1 MKIVSYVS
9 IYYFSVLVPESI
21 SPTTPPPLIHPSS
34 DEMKAKIEA
43 DVAVVRNLRE
53 LELSF
58 SEMLLQVKRL
68 LVNNK
73 CDLSDARFFL
83 DSFFGS
89 EEFIECEDFEKLM
102 RQLQRDHYIDVFNIS
117 ILQDLLAKCF
127 NNDKL
132 TEAMRAYLE
141 KKDCF
146 FKQTSVLE
154 FQHAVVSRVK
164 PILAKGEV
172 FVTITISKEMSRGR
186 TLEDIE
192 KLAIKGFEEC
202 HKRFIHL
209 HAEAGSIIISWVF
222 PEVMSGWL
230 EHMAHNNAAV
240 FEDYKVL
247 EVTVG
252 GRRVFPCT
260 QNEVRI
266 DNCYYSTTI
275 IIFFVV

>member
-1 MKIVSYVS
+1 
-9 IYYFSVLVPESI
+9 
-21 SPTTPPPLIHPSS
+21 
-34 DEMKAKIEA
+34 MKAKIKA
-43 DVAVVRNLRE
+43 DEAVVRNLNE
-53 LELSF
+53 LEESF
-58 SEMLLQVKRL
+58 SRMLVQVKRL
-68 LVNNK
+68 LVKNK
-73 CDLSDARFFL
+73 CDPSDASLFL
-83 DSFFGS
+83 DSLIGS
-89 EEFIECEDFEKLM
+89 EEFIECEDFDELM

-117 ILQDLLAKCF
+117 ILQKLLDSCF
-127 NNDKL
+127 DNDKL
-132 TEAMRAYLE
+132 TEVIRAYLE
-141 KKDCF
+141 KKEGF
-146 FKQTSVLE
+146 FEQTTVLE

-164 PILAKGEV
+164 PILSNGEV
-172 FVTITISKEMSRGR
+172 FVTITISKEMSYRR

-192 KLAIKGFEEC
+192 KLAIRGFEEC

-230 EHMAHNNAAV
+230 EHLAHNNAAV

-266 DNCYYSTTI
+266 NNCYYSTTI
-275 IIFFVV
+275 IIIFVV